1 MGMVKNIIGGYIL
14 AGIIYV
20 LLLHF
25 GFIASLGGN
34 PLLDVLY
41 WVFYPIVFIYGF
53 ILVILAMVGLA
64 SIIGQI

>member
-25 GFIASLGGN
+25 GILGTLG
-34 PLLDVLY
+34 V
-41 WVFYPIVFIYGF
+41 
-53 ILVILAMVGLA
+53 
-64 SIIGQI
+64 IGQM

>member
-25 GFIASLGGN
+25 GILGTLGGN

-41 WVFYPIVFIYGF
+41 WVVSF
-53 ILVILAMVGLA
+53 
-64 SIIGQI
+64 

>member
-1 MGMVKNIIGGYIL
+1 MVKNIIGGYIL

-25 GFIASLGGN
+25 GILGTLGGN

-41 WVFYPIVFIYGF
+41 WVFYPIVFIYSF
-53 ILVILAMVGLA
+53 ILIILAMAGLA
-64 SIIGQI
+64 SIIGQM